1 MSITASRG
9 TDCLRWKLSL
19 IEIIALAVAM
29 GIDCMVVSFSQGLV
43 LNSNRLK
50 NSLALALTM
59 GLCQGI
65 MPCFGYLG
73 TEMVSRYIAPY
84 SKWLVFAIFM
94 TLGVKF
100 IYEAFQEKEEKI
112 CCIDLKCLMLMG
124 IATSID
130 AFASGITLKLTHTPL
145 LLSAVIIGLMSWWM
159 SLKGFWLAVF
169 FQKLPSKFL
178 EIAGGIILIVMAIRA
193 II

>member
-1 MSITASRG
+1 MSITVFRG
-9 TDCLRWKLSL
+9 TDYLRWKLSL

-73 TEMVSRYIAPY
+73 TEMVSRYVAPY

-100 IYEAFQEKEEKI
+100 IYEAFQQKDAKV
-112 CCIDLKCLMLMG
+112 CCIDFKCLMLMG

-145 LLSAVIIGLMSWWM
+145 LLSTVIIGLMSWWM
-159 SLKGFWLAVF
+159 SVKGFWLAVF

-178 EIAGGIILIVMAIRA
+178 EITGGTILVIMAIRA

>member
-1 MSITASRG
+1 MSITVFRG

-19 IEIIALAVAM
+19 IEIIALAIAM

-65 MPCFGYLG
+65 MPVFGYLG
-73 TEMVSRYIAPY
+73 TEMVSKYLAPY
-84 SKWLVFAIFM
+84 SKWLVFAIFI

-100 IYEAFQEKEEKI
+100 IYEAFQEKEAQV
-112 CCIDLKCLMLMG
+112 CCIDFKCLMLMG

-159 SLKGFWLAVF
+159 SVKGFWLAVF

-178 EIAGGIILIVMAIRA
+178 EITGGTILVIMAIRA

>member
-29 GIDCMVVSFSQGLV
+29 GIDCMVVSFSQGLT
-43 LNSNRLK
+43 LRSNRMK
-50 NSLALALTM
+50 NSLFLAITM

-65 MPCFGYLG
+65 MPVFGYFG
-73 TEMVSRYIAPY
+73 TEMISKYIAPY

-94 TLGVKF
+94 FLGVKF
-100 IYEAFQEKEEKI
+100 IYEAFQEKEEKV

-145 LLSAVIIGLMSWWM
+145 LLSAVIIGLISWWM
-159 SLKGFWLAVF
+159 SVKGFWLAVF

-178 EIAGGIILIVMAIRA
+178 EIAGGVILIIMAIKA
-193 II
+193 CV